1 MMRRE
6 RMKKDERCL
15 TNKYKKRFKK
25 RYFIIPALCSSFL
38 LGGEGIFAA
47 EQPLVSV
54 EKSDKVVTLH
64 INEPGDYYE
73 IYQDG
78 KLEYSG
84 ESNTYQDDLDSD
96 IQNYKVGVFKES
108 ELKKIST
115 VKVTN
120 NEKPNISMQKSLAK
134 VNEDETNTSGEDEK
148 AATMED
154 NINSA
159 NLEVVATNDSVT
171 LNWDKIPDEDGIYE
185 IYKDD
190 IQIGSTK
197 DLEFVDNNVTPNSRY
212 QYDIVATTQVSD
224 EKKKEYIDLANE
236 RKIELTDD
244 DKKELFSIE
253 GHLSNIIDI
262 PTIEESDLEQPQVFI
277 KEEENSLSAKN
288 SMKAAY
294 MPKANAYSFLYM
306 TFIPY
311 FSLEDPF
318 PLNGTYL
325 KGDDRSY
332 QPYSDRYRT
341 KVDVSTGFKGPTY
354 INPVVD
360 IGTSH
365 RCADAACKKV
375 IETKTASKSG
385 VKVYKDLVGTKKMVW
400 RVKHDVGITFG
411 KIYPNINY
419 YYEATLLSSPSF
431 VVKGAHDK
439 APNHEFYLF
448 AETSTKAFPIE
459 KYKVNSKND
468 FMLLMPGSPQHFF
481 NRSF

>member
-1 MMRRE
+1 
-6 RMKKDERCL
+6 MKKDERCL

-25 RYFIIPALCSSFL
+25 RYFIIPALCSGFL
-38 LGGEGIFAA
+38 LGGEGASAA
-47 EQPLVSV
+47 EKPLVSV
-54 EKSDKVVTLH
+54 EKSDKVVTLQ
-64 INEPGDYYE
+64 INESGDRYE

-84 ESNTYQDDLDSD
+84 KSNKYQDNLNSD
-96 IQNYKVGVFKES
+96 IQNYKVGVFKQNK
-108 ELKKIST
+108 LKKVST

-120 NEKPNISMQKSLAK
+120 NKKSNMSMQKSLAK
-134 VNEDETNTSGEDEK
+134 VSAAETNTSNKDKK
-148 AATMED
+148 AAIMEE
-154 NINSA
+154 NINTA

-171 LNWDKIPDEDGIYE
+171 LNWDKTPDENGVYE

-190 IQIGSTK
+190 VQIGSTRG
-197 DLEFVDNNVTPNSRY
+197 LEFTDKNVKPNSRY

-224 EKKKEYIDLANE
+224 EQKEKYLNLAKE
-236 RKIELTDD
+236 RKIKLTAK

-262 PTIEESDLEQPQVFI
+262 PNIQESSLEKPQVFI
-277 KEEENSLSAKN
+277 KEEENNSASSKT

-311 FSLEDPF
+311 FSLEDPV

-325 KGDDRSY
+325 KGDDRGFY
-332 QPYSDRYRT
+332 PYSNRYRT

-354 INPVVD
+354 INPVID

-385 VKVYKDLVGTKKMVW
+385 IKVYKDQVSTRKMVW
-400 RVKHDVGITFG
+400 RVKHDVGIPFG
-411 KIYPNINY
+411 KGYPNINY

-459 KYKVNSKND
+459 KYKVNSTLD
-468 FMLLMPGSPQHFF
+468 FMLLAPGTPQHFF

>member
-1 MMRRE
+1 MERE
-6 RMKKDERCL
+6 KMKKDERCL
-15 TNKYKKRFKK
+15 TNKYKKKLKK
-25 RYFIIPALCSSFL
+25 RYFIIPVLCSSFL
-38 LGGEGIFAA
+38 LGGEGTSAA
-47 EQPLVSV
+47 EKPLVSV
-54 EKSDKVVTLH
+54 EKSDKIVTLQ
-64 INEPGDYYE
+64 INEPGDLYE

-84 ESNTYQDDLDSD
+84 KSNKYQDNLNSD
-96 IQNYKVGVFKES
+96 IQNYKVGVFKQNK
-108 ELKKIST
+108 LKKVST

-120 NEKPNISMQKSLAK
+120 NKKTSISVQKSLAK
-134 VNEDETNTSGEDEK
+134 VSEVETTNSNKDRK
-148 AATMED
+148 AEIMEG

-159 NLEVVATNDSVT
+159 NLEVVATNNSVT

-190 IQIGSTK
+190 VQIGSTRN
-197 DLEFVDNNVTPNSRY
+197 LEFTDNNVKPNSRY

-224 EKKKEYIDLANE
+224 EQKEKYLNLVKE
-236 RKIELTDD
+236 RKIKLTAK

-262 PTIEESDLEQPQVFI
+262 PNIQESSLEQPQVFI
-277 KEEENSLSAKN
+277 KGEKDSSSAKT

-294 MPKANAYSFLYM
+294 MPKANAYSFVYM

-325 KGDDRSY
+325 KGDDRAY

-385 VKVYKDLVGTKKMVW
+385 VKVYKDLVSTKKMVW
-400 RVKHDVGITFG
+400 RVKHDVGIPFG

-419 YYEATLLSSPSF
+419 YYEATLLNSPSF